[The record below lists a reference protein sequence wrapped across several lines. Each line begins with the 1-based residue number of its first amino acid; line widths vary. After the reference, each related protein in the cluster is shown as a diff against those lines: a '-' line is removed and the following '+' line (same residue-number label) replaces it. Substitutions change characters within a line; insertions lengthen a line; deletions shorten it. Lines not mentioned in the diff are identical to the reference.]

1 MNYLGRLDVEM
12 LTPSLEDYLEEV
24 YRFSLTTE
32 NIRVTDLS
40 NKLAVSMPSV
50 SKALM
55 RLKEKEYILYQPYG
69 AIELTN
75 KGKKLG
81 SFLVE
86 RNRLLQDFLFLICAR
101 CDIAAEAEAM
111 EHYLSKETIE
121 ALQALVKYIKNKP
134 ELYHEFQMY
143 MKDEARRTIPLLD
156 E

>member
-1 MNYLGRLDVEM
+1 M

-32 NIRVTDLS
+32 SIRATDLS
-40 NKLAVSMPSV
+40 KKLAVSRPSV

-69 AIELTN
+69 TIELTN
-75 KGKKLG
+75 KGKTLG

-86 RNRLLQDFLFLICAR
+86 RNRLLQEFLFLICAQ

-121 ALQALVKYIKNKP
+121 ALQALVKFIRNKP
-134 ELYHEFQMY
+134 GLYDEFQIY
-143 MKDEARRTIPLLD
+143 MKDEARRTLPLL
-156 E
+156 EP